1 VVSEQKRT
9 RAQLVAELEE
19 LGQRVSELEGA
30 ENERK
35 QAEESLLRRSR
46 EMALLNRVGRE
57 LAATLDLRQ
66 VLERLLQEV
75 TEIVG
80 TEGASVWLWDE
91 EQEGYL
97 VCWAFSAE
105 SEGPSLIDQRLRPG
119 QGIAGWVAESGRSV
133 MVDPV
138 QDSPRFFR
146 GVDEELEFSTR
157 SLIAVP
163 LRVRDLVVGVLEV
176 VNKLDG
182 RFDDTDLA
190 LAETLAASAAIA
202 IDNAR
207 MVEALRGYATELE
220 ARNADLDAFAHTV
233 AHDLNN
239 PLTRIIGFAG
249 ILEEELETLSQEDVR
264 RYLHTI
270 AQAAHKM
277 RIITDEL
284 LLLSSVRLEEIE
296 LEPLDMA
303 EIVSEVLNR
312 LAYQIELHQAEIVV
326 PESWPVALGY
336 STWIEEVW
344 VNYISNAIKYGG
356 RPPRVELG
364 ATDGADGTVRFW
376 VRDNGYGLTRDEQA
390 RLFTPFTRLDKVSAT
405 GHGLGLSIV
414 RRIME
419 KLGGK
424 AGVESKVGLGSLFTF
439 TLPGIDLSSG

>member
-1 VVSEQKRT
+1 MSDKDRT
-9 RAQLVAELEE
+9 RAQLLAELAK
-19 LGQRVSELEGA
+19 LGRRVSELEAAG
-30 ENERK
+30 NERRH
-35 QAEESLLRRSR
+35 AEESLLRRSR
-46 EMALLNRVGRE
+46 EMALLNRVGRD

-80 TEGASVWLWDE
+80 TQGASVWLWDE

-97 VCWAFSAE
+97 VCWAFSTE
-105 SEGPSLIDQRLRPG
+105 SEGPSLIDQRLRPC
-119 QGIAGWVAESGRSV
+119 QGIAGWVAESGQSV
-133 MVDPV
+133 IVDPV
-138 QDSPRFFR
+138 QDSPQFFR

-157 SLIAVP
+157 SLMAVP

-176 VNKLDG
+176 VNKLHG
-182 RFDDTDLA
+182 RFDDSDLT

-239 PLTRIIGFAG
+239 PLTRIIGFAE
-249 ILEEELETLSQEDVR
+249 ILEDEFDAFSREDVR

-284 LLLSSVRLEEIE
+284 LLLSSVRIE
-296 LEPLDMA
+296 DIQLEPLDMA

-312 LAYQIELHQAEIVV
+312 LAYQIELHQAEIVA

-336 STWIEEVW
+336 GTWIEEVW
-344 VNYISNAIKYGG
+344 VNYVSNAIKYGG

-376 VRDNGYGLTRDEQA
+376 VRDNGYGLTREEQA

-439 TLPGIDLSSG
+439 TLPGIDLAGD